1 MRKAINACL
10 QRANESF
17 ATYLDRFRGLLI
29 KCPHHGI
36 PLWRQC
42 QIIYEGM
49 SMSARA
55 LLEAR
60 CQGDFTSL
68 SDTEAWEL
76 FEELAART
84 MNWEEIASTQ
94 DPKGDRGVLLVNP
107 TKALEAKVAALTREI
122 ELLKTSQPKGI
133 ASCVGCN
140 EIGHVVEECPMLQ
153 GQHSVE
159 VNAAFARLFAGRND
173 PFSNTYNPGW
183 KHHPN
188 FSWRGQ
194 GTQEP
199 THAPHSQPA
208 VDKVDSIAQSVEKL
222 TKTVAELAQT
232 VKEVYPLVMA
242 NSQSLAGMRPGAGGG
257 MDREIGSLPNQPI
270 PNPRLAHGHPGAPS
284 SSK

>member
-1 MRKAINACL
+1 
-10 QRANESF
+10 
-17 ATYLDRFRGLLI
+17 
-29 KCPHHGI
+29 
-36 PLWRQC
+36 
-42 QIIYEGM
+42 
-49 SMSARA
+49 MSARA

-94 DPKGDRGVLLVNP
+94 DPKGDRGVLLVSP

-122 ELLKTSQPKGI
+122 ELLKTNKEKGI

-140 EIGHVVEECPMLQ
+140 EVGHVVEECPLLQ
-153 GQHSVE
+153 GQPSTE
-159 VNAAFARLFAGRND
+159 VNAAFVRPFAGRTD

-183 KHHPN
+183 KNHPN

-194 GTQEP
+194 GPQEP
-199 THAPHSQPA
+199 TRAPHSQPA
-208 VDKVDSIAQSVEKL
+208 ADKVDNLAQKVQELSN
-222 TKTVAELAQT
+222 TVDRLAQT
-232 VKEVYPLVMA
+232 VMEVYPIVMA
-242 NSQSLAGMRPGAGGG
+242 NSPSFTGPKIGTGGG

-270 PNPRLAHGHPGAPS
+270 PNPRLAHGHPGPPS